1 VSNNCNG
8 TLDCGPC
15 VTSHCPKGT
24 YSGPFNGDY
33 KSALT
38 AGSPIGLSGTVTVTA
53 VQVGPD
59 SYQLVNGTMSGSS
72 VGVPFSGTFV
82 GTGTF
87 SCSSPSN
94 SSNMAGSYS
103 YAGTIYNYSGQATG
117 SFDAVSNSFS
127 GTWSV
132 AETTVPYGGNG
143 TWSANWSG
151 P

>member
-1 VSNNCNG
+1 
-8 TLDCGPC
+8 
-15 VTSHCPKGT
+15 
-24 YSGPFNGDY
+24 
-33 KSALT
+33 LT
-38 AGSPIGLSGTVTVTA
+38 GTVTVTA

-94 SSNMAGSYS
+94 SSNISGSYND
-103 YAGTIYNYSGQATG
+103 AGTTYNYTGQATG
-117 SFDAVSNSFS
+117 SYDRGSKSFS

-132 AETTVPYGGNG
+132 AETTSPYGGNG